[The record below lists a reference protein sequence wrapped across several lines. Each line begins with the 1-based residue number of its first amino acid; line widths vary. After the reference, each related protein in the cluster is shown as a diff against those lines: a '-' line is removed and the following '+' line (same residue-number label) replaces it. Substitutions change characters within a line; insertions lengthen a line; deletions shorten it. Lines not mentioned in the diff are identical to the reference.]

1 MDNLLLHK
9 EQCKDCAKQG
19 KDTSKDNLAVYSDGQ
34 THCFSCGKHG
44 FSIENKKKQRKNIY
58 FVKDNKHETVQTNT
72 KKDDDSWIHD
82 YRGEFCSL
90 TDRNLRAET
99 LEKFKVKCEKDADGK
114 IIKHHYPYYNQ
125 KGEMVGMKTRLVD
138 SKKFFCSGNA
148 SSDNQLFGQNLFQA
162 GGKFVTVLEGEI
174 DALSGFEASGS
185 RWANVSVGVGVQCVA
200 NIKANLEWLDSF
212 ETVVICFDNDE
223 VGRESAQKIAPLLG
237 PNKCKIL
244 TLAKYKDVSDY
255 VSNNDSKA
263 YIDEWWNYSK
273 EYTVSGVAT
282 VEDMRN
288 ALLDYRDTELIPLPE
303 SFGNLN
309 YMMRGGIA
317 RGELVSII
325 AHTSIGKT
333 TILNELIYH
342 FATKTKEKI
351 GCFMVEDSIDET
363 IRKVVSVSTGEN
375 LQLVK
380 PKELNVDSIMDEAL
394 DIGFASRIQLHNDGG
409 GSIDLEEMFSK
420 IRYFVKGLNCTVI
433 LVDPLHTA
441 IKNLSNE
448 NIEEVM
454 DRFIKLCKETKVAV
468 ILSTHTR
475 KPDDGAHPHK
485 ISEYDV
491 KGSGAIPQACH
502 TNILFSRDK
511 LAEDEYTK
519 NSTRIRVPILR
530 RTGQTGEGGW
540 TYFNPDKARL
550 EKGHNPD
557 MGKDNDADF

>member
-9 EQCKDCAKQG
+9 EQCEDCAKQG

-44 FSIENKKKQRKNIY
+44 FSTENKKKQRKNIY
-58 FVKDNKHETVQTNT
+58 FVKDNKHETVQTND
-72 KKDDDSWIHD
+72 DDDSWIHD

-475 KPDDGAHPHK
+475 KPDDGSHPHK

-519 NSTRIRVPILR
+519 NSTRIRVPKLR

-540 TYFNPDKARL
+540 TYFNPNIARL

-557 MGKDNDADF
+557 MGKDNDSDF

>member
-1 MDNLLLHK
+1 VDNLLLHK
-9 EQCKDCAKQG
+9 EQCEDCAKQG

-44 FSIENKKKQRKNIY
+44 FSTENKKKQRKNIY
-58 FVKDNKHETVQTNT
+58 FVKDNKHETVQTNDD
-72 KKDDDSWIHD
+72 DDDSWIHD
-82 YRGEFCSL
+82 YRGEFYSL

-475 KPDDGAHPHK
+475 KPDDGSHPHK

-519 NSTRIRVPILR
+519 NSTRIRVPKLR

-540 TYFNPDKARL
+540 TYFNPNIARL

-557 MGKDNDADF
+557 MGKDNDSDF

>member
-44 FSIENKKKQRKNIY
+44 

-138 SKKFFCSGNA
+138 SKKFFCSGNT
-148 SSDNQLFGQNLFQA
+148 SSTNQLFGQNLFQA

-475 KPDDGAHPHK
+475 KPDDGSHPHK

-519 NSTRIRVPILR
+519 NSTRIRIPKLR

-540 TYFNPDKARL
+540 TYFNPDIARL

-557 MGKDNDADF
+557 MGKDNDSDF

>member
-44 FSIENKKKQRKNIY
+44 

-342 FATKTKEKI
+342 FATETEEKI

-380 PKELNVDSIMDEAL
+380 PEELNVDSIMDEAL

-475 KPDDGAHPHK
+475 KPDDGSHPHK

-519 NSTRIRVPILR
+519 NSTRIRVPKLR

-540 TYFNPDKARL
+540 TYFNPNIARL

-557 MGKDNDADF
+557 MGKDNDSDF

>member
-1 MDNLLLHK
+1 VDNLLLHK

-44 FSIENKKKQRKNIY
+44 

-475 KPDDGAHPHK
+475 KPDDGSHPHK

-519 NSTRIRVPILR
+519 NSTRIRIPKLR

-540 TYFNPDKARL
+540 TYFNPNIARL

-557 MGKDNDADF
+557 MGKDNDSDF

>member
-44 FSIENKKKQRKNIY
+44 

-475 KPDDGAHPHK
+475 KPDDGSHPHK

-519 NSTRIRVPILR
+519 NSTRIRIPKLR

-540 TYFNPDKARL
+540 TYFNPNIARL

-557 MGKDNDADF
+557 MGKDNDSDF

>member
-58 FVKDNKHETVQTNT
+58 FVKDNKHETVQTND
-72 KKDDDSWIHD
+72 DDDSWIHD

-244 TLAKYKDVSDY
+244 TLAKHKDVSDY

-475 KPDDGAHPHK
+475 KPDDGSHPHK

-519 NSTRIRVPILR
+519 NSTRIRIPKLR

-540 TYFNPDKARL
+540 TYFNPNIARL

-557 MGKDNDADF
+557 MGKDNDSDF

>member
-9 EQCKDCAKQG
+9 EQCEDCAKQG

-44 FSIENKKKQRKNIY
+44 F
-58 FVKDNKHETVQTNT
+58 VKDNKHETVQTND
-72 KKDDDSWIHD
+72 DDDSWIHD

-475 KPDDGAHPHK
+475 KPDDGSHPHK

-519 NSTRIRVPILR
+519 NSTRIRVPKLR

-540 TYFNPDKARL
+540 TYFNPNIARL

-557 MGKDNDADF
+557 MGKDNDSDF

>member
-1 MDNLLLHK
+1 VDNLLLHK
-9 EQCKDCAKQG
+9 EQCEDCAKQG

-44 FSIENKKKQRKNIY
+44 

-342 FATKTKEKI
+342 FATETKEKI

-475 KPDDGAHPHK
+475 KPDDGSHPHK

-519 NSTRIRVPILR
+519 NSTRIRIPKLR

-540 TYFNPDKARL
+540 TYFNPNIARL

-557 MGKDNDADF
+557 MGKDNDSDF

>member
-1 MDNLLLHK
+1 VDNLLLHK

-44 FSIENKKKQRKNIY
+44 

-342 FATKTKEKI
+342 FATETEEKI

-380 PKELNVDSIMDEAL
+380 PEELNVDSIMDEAL

-475 KPDDGAHPHK
+475 KPDDGSHPHK

-519 NSTRIRVPILR
+519 NSTRIRVPKLR

-540 TYFNPDKARL
+540 TYFNPNIARL

-557 MGKDNDADF
+557 MGKDNDSDF

>member
-44 FSIENKKKQRKNIY
+44 FSTENKKKQRKNIY
-58 FVKDNKHETVQTNT
+58 FVKDNKHETVQTND
-72 KKDDDSWIHD
+72 DDDSWIHD

-185 RWANVSVGVGVQCVA
+185 RWPNVSIGVGVQCVA

-342 FATKTKEKI
+342 FATETEEKI

-380 PKELNVDSIMDEAL
+380 PEELNVDSIMDEAL

-475 KPDDGAHPHK
+475 KPDDGSHPHK

-519 NSTRIRVPILR
+519 NSTRIRVPKLR

-540 TYFNPDKARL
+540 TYFNPNIARL

-557 MGKDNDADF
+557 MGKDNDSDF

>member
-9 EQCKDCAKQG
+9 EQCEDCAKQG

-44 FSIENKKKQRKNIY
+44 F
-58 FVKDNKHETVQTNT
+58 VKDNKHETVQTNT

-82 YRGEFCSL
+82 YRGEFYSL

-475 KPDDGAHPHK
+475 KPDDGSHPHK

-519 NSTRIRVPILR
+519 NSTRIRIPKLR

-540 TYFNPDKARL
+540 TYFNPNIARL

-557 MGKDNDADF
+557 MGKDNDSDF

>member
-9 EQCKDCAKQG
+9 EQCEDCAKQG

-44 FSIENKKKQRKNIY
+44 

-223 VGRESAQKIAPLLG
+223 AGRKAARNVAPILG

-244 TLAKYKDVSDY
+244 TLAKHKDASDY
-255 VSNNDSKA
+255 LKCGDTKLF
-263 YIDEWWNYSK
+263 YDEWWNDSK
-273 EYTVSGVAT
+273 PFTVSGVAT
-282 VEDMRN
+282 LDDMRN
-288 ALLDYRDTELIPLPE
+288 ALLQYRDTELIPLPD

-309 YMMRGGIA
+309 EMMRGGVA

-342 FATKTKEKI
+342 FAVNTKEKI
-351 GCFMVEDSIDET
+351 GCFMVEDNIDET
-363 IRKVVSVSTGEN
+363 IRKVVSVHTGEN
-375 LQLVK
+375 LQLTK
-380 PKELNVDSIMDEAL
+380 PDELNVEGIMGEAV
-394 DIGFASRIQLHNDGG
+394 DIGFASKIQLHN
-409 GSIDLEEMFSK
+409 I
-420 IRYFVKGLNCTVI
+420 C
-433 LVDPLHTA
+433 
-441 IKNLSNE
+441 
-448 NIEEVM
+448 
-454 DRFIKLCKETKVAV
+454 
-468 ILSTHTR
+468 
-475 KPDDGAHPHK
+475 
-485 ISEYDV
+485 
-491 KGSGAIPQACH
+491 
-502 TNILFSRDK
+502 
-511 LAEDEYTK
+511 
-519 NSTRIRVPILR
+519 
-530 RTGQTGEGGW
+530 
-540 TYFNPDKARL
+540 
-550 EKGHNPD
+550 
-557 MGKDNDADF
+557 

>member
-1 MDNLLLHK
+1 
-9 EQCKDCAKQG
+9 
-19 KDTSKDNLAVYSDGQ
+19 
-34 THCFSCGKHG
+34 
-44 FSIENKKKQRKNIY
+44 
-58 FVKDNKHETVQTNT
+58 
-72 KKDDDSWIHD
+72 
-82 YRGEFCSL
+82 
-90 TDRNLRAET
+90 
-99 LEKFKVKCEKDADGK
+99 
-114 IIKHHYPYYNQ
+114 
-125 KGEMVGMKTRLVD
+125 MKTRLVD
-138 SKKFFCSGNA
+138 NKKFFCSGNT
-148 SSDNQLFGQNLFQA
+148 SSSNMLFGQNLFQA
-162 GGKFVTVLEGEI
+162 GGKYITILEGEI
-174 DALSGFEASGS
+174 DAISGFEASGS
-185 RWANVSVGVGVQCVA
+185 RWANVSIGVGAQCVA

-223 VGRESAQKIAPLLG
+223 VGRESALRVAPLLG

-255 VSNNDSKA
+255 VTNNDSKS

-282 VEDMRN
+282 VEEMRN
-288 ALLDYRDTELIPLPE
+288 ALMEYRDTELIPLPE
-303 SFGNLN
+303 SFGDLN

-317 RGELVSII
+317 RGELISII

-342 FATKTKEKI
+342 FATKTEEKI
-351 GCFMVEDSIDET
+351 GCFMVEDNIDET

-380 PKELNVDSIMDEAL
+380 PEELNVDNIMDEAL
-394 DIGFASRIQLHNDGG
+394 KIGFASKIQLHNDGG

-420 IRYFVKGLNCTVI
+420 IRYFVKGLGCTVI

-475 KPDDGAHPHK
+475 KPDDGSHPHK

-519 NSTRIRVPILR
+519 NSTRIRVPKLR

-540 TYFNPDKARL
+540 AYFNPNIARL

-557 MGKDNDADF
+557 MGKENDADF

>member
-1 MDNLLLHK
+1 VDNLLLHK

-44 FSIENKKKQRKNIY
+44 

-138 SKKFFCSGNA
+138 SKKFFCSGNT
-148 SSDNQLFGQNLFQA
+148 SSTNQLFGQNLFQA

-475 KPDDGAHPHK
+475 KPDDGSHPHK

-519 NSTRIRVPILR
+519 NSTRIRIPKLR

-540 TYFNPDKARL
+540 TYFNPDIARL

-557 MGKDNDADF
+557 MGKDNDSDF

>member
-1 MDNLLLHK
+1 MNKDNIVLRK
-9 EQCKDCAKQG
+9 EQCPDCARMG
-19 KDTSKDNLAVYSDGQ
+19 NDTSKDNMAVYSDGQ

-44 FSIENKKKQRKNIY
+44 YTTHTPHKPIQIKDTKNK
-58 FVKDNKHETVQTNT
+58 
-72 KKDDDSWIHD
+72 DDSWEHE
-82 YRGEFCSL
+82 YRGEFYSL
-90 TDRNLRAET
+90 PDRSLRAET
-99 LEKFKVKCEKDADGK
+99 LEKYKVKCEKDSKGK
-114 IIKHHYPYYNQ
+114 IIKHHYPYHNQ
-125 KGEMVGMKTRLVD
+125 KGEMVGMKTRMVVN
-138 SKKFFCSGNA
+138 KKFYGAGDTSNT
-148 SSDNQLFGQNLFQA
+148 NMLFGQNLFRA
-162 GGKFVTVLEGEI
+162 GGKFVTVVEGEL
-174 DALSGFEASGS
+174 DCLSAYEMFGS
-185 RWANVSVGVGVQCVA
+185 RWAVVSINNGAHCEA
-200 NIKANLEWLDSF
+200 NIKANIEWLDSF

-223 VGRESAQKIAPLLG
+223 DGRSSAKKIAPILG

-244 TLAKYKDVSDY
+244 TLAKHKDASDY
-255 VSNNDSKA
+255 LTANDSKA
-263 YIDEWWNYSK
+263 FYDEWWNDAK

-282 VEDMRN
+282 VEEMRN
-288 ALLDYRDTELIPLPE
+288 ALAEYRDTELIPLPE

-342 FATKTKEKI
+342 FATNTDEKI
-351 GCFMVEDSIDET
+351 GCFMVEDNIDET
-363 IRKVVSVSTGEN
+363 IRKVVSVHTGEN
-375 LQLVK
+375 LQLIK
-380 PKELNVDSIMDEAL
+380 PEELNVENIMDKAL
-394 DIGFASRIQLHNDGG
+394 EIGFASRIQLHNDGG

-420 IRYFVKGLNCTVI
+420 IRYFVKGLGCSVI

-475 KPDDGAHPHK
+475 KPDDGSHPHK

-502 TNILFSRDK
+502 ANILFSRDK

-519 NSTRIRVPILR
+519 NSTRIRVPKLR
-530 RTGQTGEGGW
+530 RTGQTGEAGW
-540 TYFNPDKARL
+540 AYYNPETARL
-550 EKGHNPD
+550 EKGINPD
-557 MGKDNDADF
+557 VGDWNNDADF

>member
-9 EQCKDCAKQG
+9 EQCEDCAKQG

-44 FSIENKKKQRKNIY
+44 

-475 KPDDGAHPHK
+475 KPDDGSHPHK

-519 NSTRIRVPILR
+519 NSTRIRVPKLR

-540 TYFNPDKARL
+540 TYFNPNIARL

-557 MGKDNDADF
+557 MGKDNDSDF

>member
-9 EQCKDCAKQG
+9 EQCGDCAKQG

-58 FVKDNKHETVQTNT
+58 FVKDNKHETVQTN
-72 KKDDDSWIHD
+72 DDDSWIHD

-342 FATKTKEKI
+342 FATETKEKI

-475 KPDDGAHPHK
+475 KPDDGSHPHK

-519 NSTRIRVPILR
+519 NSTRIRIPKLR

-540 TYFNPDKARL
+540 TYFNPNIARL

-557 MGKDNDADF
+557 MGKDNDSDF

>member
-44 FSIENKKKQRKNIY
+44 FSTENKKKQRKNIY
-58 FVKDNKHETVQTNT
+58 FVKDNKHETVQTND
-72 KKDDDSWIHD
+72 DDDSWIHD

-475 KPDDGAHPHK
+475 KPDDGSHPHK

-519 NSTRIRVPILR
+519 NSTRIRIPKLR

-540 TYFNPDKARL
+540 TYFNPNIARL

-557 MGKDNDADF
+557 MGKDNDSDF

>member
-1 MDNLLLHK
+1 VDNLLLHK
-9 EQCKDCAKQG
+9 EQCEDCAKQG

-44 FSIENKKKQRKNIY
+44 

-475 KPDDGAHPHK
+475 KPDDGSHPHK

-502 TNILFSRDK
+502 ANILFSRDK

-519 NSTRIRVPILR
+519 NSTRIRVPKLR

>member
-1 MDNLLLHK
+1 VDNLLLHK
-9 EQCKDCAKQG
+9 EQCEDCAKQG

-44 FSIENKKKQRKNIY
+44 

-475 KPDDGAHPHK
+475 KPDDGSHPHK

-519 NSTRIRVPILR
+519 NSTRIRIPKLR

-540 TYFNPDKARL
+540 TYFNPNIARL

-557 MGKDNDADF
+557 MGKDNDSDF